1 MPQVPT
7 ARPVRQ
13 LPGGS
18 AGFRPAQPPKMHG
31 ASSAVLEEDI
41 PDLLG
46 SITDLEMLERLFAR
60 HVTLPQIIQLMGR
73 KVGRE
78 QILDLLQ
85 STHLEEDLK
94 KLLH

>member
-1 MPQVPT
+1 
-7 ARPVRQ
+7 
-13 LPGGS
+13 
-18 AGFRPAQPPKMHG
+18 MHG

-60 HVTLPQIIQLMGR
+60 RVTLPQIIQLMGR
-73 KVGRE
+73 KVSRD

-85 STHLEEDLK
+85 STRLEEDLK